1 MRPHNISNQ
10 AFEQDPE
17 RMLRM
22 ANERPVVISDEGE
35 PSHVLLS
42 WANYRHL
49 VEGRQNLVAKLCAPG
64 LSDINFEPERVHV
77 VTRDVDF
84 S

>member
-1 MRPHNISNQ
+1 MRSHNISNQ
-10 AFEQDPE
+10 DFEQDPD

-22 ANERPVVISDEGE
+22 ANERPVVIIDEGQ

-49 VEGRQNLVAKLCAPG
+49 VEGRQSLVAKLCVPE
-64 LSDINFEPERVHV
+64 LSDIDFEPERVHIV
-77 VTRDVDF
+77 PRDADF

>member
-1 MRPHNISNQ
+1 MCPHNISSQ
-10 AFEQDPE
+10 DFEQDPE

-22 ANERPVVISDEGE
+22 ADERPVVISDEGR

-42 WANYRHL
+42 WPDYCRL
-49 VEGRQNLVAKLCAPG
+49 VAGRQNLAAKLGAPG

-77 VTRDVDF
+77 VPRDVDF